1 MAEHTI
7 RDGCSREAVTLQ
19 GHLRGFYLIC
29 RDRNVRYDDRITG
42 FAHNIRGFPVMLF
55 FGDYMNEGHIYI
67 AKTLFDILYPA
78 DGCTEP
84 LF

>member
-1 MAEHTI
+1 
-7 RDGCSREAVTLQ
+7 
-19 GHLRGFYLIC
+19 
-29 RDRNVRYDDRITG
+29 
-42 FAHNIRGFPVMLF
+42 MLF